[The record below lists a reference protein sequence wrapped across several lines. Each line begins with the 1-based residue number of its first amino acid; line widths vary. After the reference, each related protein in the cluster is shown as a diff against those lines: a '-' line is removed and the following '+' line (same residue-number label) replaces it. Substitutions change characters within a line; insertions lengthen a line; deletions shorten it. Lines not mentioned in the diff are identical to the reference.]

1 MKLLKPFIIFLII
14 NFGAL
19 GIGSLF
25 MAAGPKSE
33 WYLQLNKAPWTPDGW
48 VFGAAWIT
56 IMVCFSA
63 YMVFLYTKRM
73 TNKVAILFVAQFIL
87 NVSWNFL
94 FFNNKLID
102 IALVNIILLTMII
115 CAFLMTYLKDLKWK
129 SLLILPYF
137 IWLCIAT
144 SLNLYISLYN

>member
-1 MKLLKPFIIFLII
+1 MKFLKPFIIFLII

-48 VFGAAWIT
+48 VFGAAWT
-56 IMVCFSA
+56 AIMICFSA
-63 YMVFLYTKRM
+63 YMVFLYIKRT
-73 TNKVAILFVAQFIL
+73 TNKVLVLFVTQFIL
-87 NVSWNFL
+87 NISWNFL

-102 IALVNIILLTMII
+102 ISLVNIILLTVII

-137 IWLCIAT
+137 IWLCIAS